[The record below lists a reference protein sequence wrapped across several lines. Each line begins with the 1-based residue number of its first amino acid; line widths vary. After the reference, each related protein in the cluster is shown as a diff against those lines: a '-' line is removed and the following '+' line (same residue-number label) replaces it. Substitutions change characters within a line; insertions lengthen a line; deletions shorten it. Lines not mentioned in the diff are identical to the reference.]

1 MYVQFILVLLF
12 ISILTLSVSKYKE
25 GQCVQPNSPEG
36 NQVAT
41 RVRTINARLSDQTN
55 ILADIR
61 TRMNDL
67 LTNYS
72 DFKFSVNGVNINT
85 ANGAKPSMQI
95 DPSSTLSNPGFI
107 FTLILSPNGE
117 KGDPGNQGYPGL
129 QGSQG
134 DGGNNG
140 FPGYWGSRGGCY
152 D

>member
-1 MYVQFILVLLF
+1 
-12 ISILTLSVSKYKE
+12 
-25 GQCVQPNSPEG
+25 
-36 NQVAT
+36 
-41 RVRTINARLSDQTN
+41 
-55 ILADIR
+55 
-61 TRMNDL
+61 MNDL

-85 ANGAKPSMQI
+85 ANGAKPSLEI
-95 DPSSTLSNPGFI
+95 DPSSSLSNPGFI